1 MKAVVKEL
9 RGSFPTLLRS
19 KRAGVVSAAL
29 AAAVRT
35 STGQLDLSKALSAA
49 LRDLPGNQQV
59 IPPYSG
65 QPLKAPLRF
74 PPSFLPQGC
83 TDCPY
88 VLDFRYWSDLLRQ
101 TLLHHCIE

>member
-9 RGSFPTLLRS
+9 RSSFPTLLRS
-19 KRAGVVSAAL
+19 KRAGVISAAL

-59 IPPYSG
+59 E
-65 QPLKAPLRF
+65 F
-74 PPSFLPQGC
+74 PISASVQDVFPSVRAISLIRVILFM
-83 TDCPY
+83 
-88 VLDFRYWSDLLRQ
+88 RQ
-101 TLLHHCIE
+101 CSQ